1 MQFNK
6 DKCVVMHVG
15 RSNEQADYQLGDQL
29 LNTFLKEKDLG
40 IIVDNGIKFSE
51 QCNTAVKNAN
61 STLGLIRRTIKN
73 ESKNIML
80 KLYKGLI
87 RPKLEYC
94 IQAWRPFL
102 KGDIKT

>member
-51 QCNTAVKNAN
+51 QCNIAVKNAN